1 MDADFQRRWA
11 RVFFMLFAFNLL
23 AAGTLLRVAAW
34 EMRRV
39 WGKRRADGGREGGP
53 EDAEKKAEKEV

>member
-1 MDADFQRRWA
+1 VDDGFQQRRS

-34 EMRRV
+34 EMRRLG
-39 WGKRRADGGREGGP
+39 WLGGAERAKATGTSARRP
-53 EDAEKKAEKEV
+53 

>member
-1 MDADFQRRWA
+1 M
-11 RVFFMLFAFNLL
+11 FFMLFAFNLL

-39 WGKRRADGGREGGP
+39 WGKRRADGGREGGA